1 MTVTGPAAE
10 RERRSFWRLSTTS
23 TWTTIV
29 PVAFIMISLVSLV
42 ALPLVVSRH
51 TAQMRSEIAGVAE
64 PARRAANQIQ
74 IDLAGELDQIIAFQ
88 VTGQPQYQ
96 ADFERLVKRQEAN
109 RQILETL
116 SRRLTDREALAELNS
131 LFQSTARWHAAVR
144 ESELLSHPLPS
155 EVFSTRLYEQH
166 PAYEKALR
174 EASELEIVLQSGI
187 DDRLQRIRDADR
199 WNTSLTIFLSLMA
212 MISALLVIGLGRQLR
227 HLANEAMRRRK
238 DAEREAAEARKAR
251 EAAEQ
256 EERRAAYLATAGQE
270 LAASL
275 DYEATVSKLA
285 RLIVPNLTEMC
296 VVDIVDSDG
305 VLRRAAVAHR
315 DPEIEATFAHAIGSE
330 VKPPDSL
337 RKIIDSRQARIVG
350 AQSGVLEY
358 ALGPGQQS
366 AQTLLV
372 APLISRG
379 TTLGVIVAVAR
390 EDRPFTQQDAALFSE
405 LSRHGSLAIDNARLY
420 RSSQQAVR
428 AREEVLAIVSHDLR
442 NPLNA
447 VTLAGSLLA
456 TGERLTAEDQ
466 EQIETIRVSAK
477 RMSRLIEDLLDVTRL
492 EGGKRLPIQPEAVE
506 VEPLL
511 REAGDLFKAQAATQ
525 SVTLQQKVEASLPA
539 VRADRHR
546 VMQVLSNL
554 IGNSMKFTPQGGII
568 TVRAEAADGEVL
580 ISVADTGTGIPNE
593 NLKDIFHP
601 YWQAKRAE
609 RMGAGLGLAIAKG
622 IVEAHGGRIWV
633 ESEPEKGTRFYF
645 TLPVERVESAVT
657 REAESPARR

>member
-1 MTVTGPAAE
+1 MIESGAPK
-10 RERRSFWRLSTTS
+10 RERRSILRLSTTS
-23 TWTTIV
+23 NWTTVV
-29 PVAFIMISLVSLV
+29 PVAFIMMSLVSLV

-64 PARRAANQIQ
+64 PARRSANQIQ
-74 IDLAGELDQIIAFQ
+74 IDLSAELDQIIAFQ
-88 VTGQPQYQ
+88 VTGQQQYQ
-96 ADFERLVKRQEAN
+96 RDFERLVARQEAN
-109 RQILETL
+109 RRLLETL
-116 SRRLTDREALAELNS
+116 SRRLTDRDAQAELSS
-131 LFQSTARWHAAVR
+131 LFQATTRWHAAVR
-144 ESELLSHPLPS
+144 QSELLARPLPS

-174 EASELEIVLQSGI
+174 QASELELVLQSGI
-187 DDRLQRIRDADR
+187 DDRLQRIRAADR
-199 WNTSLTIFLSLMA
+199 WNMSLTIFLSLMA

-238 DAEREAAEARKAR
+238 DAEREAAEARKSR
-251 EAAEQ
+251 SAAET
-256 EERRAAYLATAGQE
+256 EERRAAFLAAAGQE
-270 LAASL
+270 LAGSL
-275 DYEATVSKLA
+275 DYEATTAKLA

-296 VVDIVDSDG
+296 VVDIVDADG
-305 VLRRAAVAHR
+305 VFRRAAVAHK
-315 DPEIEATFAHAIGSE
+315 DPEVEASFANTIGSE
-330 VKPPDSL
+330 VKAPEAL
-337 RKIIDSRQARIVG
+337 KRILEAREARIVG

-358 ALGPGQQS
+358 AVGPGYEG
-366 AQTLLV
+366 ARTLLV
-372 APLISRG
+372 APLVSRG

-405 LSRHGSLAIDNARLY
+405 LARHGSLAIDNARLY

-456 TGERLTAEDQ
+456 TGESLTDEDR

-511 REAGDLFKAQAATQ
+511 REAWEMFKAQAATQ
-525 SVTLQQKVEASLPA
+525 SVTLQRRVEGRLPA

-546 VMQVLSNL
+546 IMQVLSNL
-554 IGNSMKFTPQGGII
+554 IGNSLKFTPEGGIV
-568 TVRAEAADGEVL
+568 TVRAETAESEVL
-580 ISVADTGTGIPNE
+580 VSVADTGAGIPKE

-622 IVEAHGGRIWV
+622 IVEAHGGQIRCGSV
-633 ESEPEKGTRFYF
+633 PGVGTTFNV
-645 TLPVERVESAVT
+645 TLPLAH
-657 REAESPARR
+657 